1 MMKNLRS
8 TQPHFVRCIIPNETK
23 NPGTRVIVGSFFS
36 LYTERMFLPAARS
49 HSVNAI
55 IQMSNPLLYLIGMM
69 DPFLVLHQ
77 LRCNGV
83 LEGIRICR
91 KGFPNRILYA
101 EFKQRWV
108 DLYRSHLYFLRRL

>member
-1 MMKNLRS
+1 MANLRS

-23 NPGTRVIVGSFFS
+23 NPGMNEAWKRMSKKRKKRKKDCRREVSSFVFA
-36 LYTERMFLPAARS
+36 PG
-49 HSVNAI
+49 V
-55 IQMSNPLLYLIGMM
+55 M

-101 EFKQRWV
+101 EFKQR
-108 DLYRSHLYFLRRL
+108 